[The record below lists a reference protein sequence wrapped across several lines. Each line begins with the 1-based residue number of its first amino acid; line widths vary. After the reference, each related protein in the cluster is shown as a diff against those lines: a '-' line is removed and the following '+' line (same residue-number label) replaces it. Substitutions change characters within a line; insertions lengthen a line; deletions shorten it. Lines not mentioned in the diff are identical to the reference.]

1 MESASLSQKKPR
13 EKESIESGVLYTSE
27 AGPSP
32 ATVDSTQIQRHFT
45 SSNQDPFLTVKWSR
59 RDARAGNFFQADV
72 EFPTSWSDSAVGIV
86 SKLYFATVDGARE
99 SSLKTLI
106 KRVVS
111 KISDNGGFH
120 GYFKTGQDEI
130 CFEDELT
137 YILLHQMASFNTPV
151 WLNLGVPNRQQ
162 TCSACFILNVEDK
175 MLGPESITD
184 WWATEAAIF
193 KAGSGS
199 GINLSKIRGSME
211 PLSIGGIASG
221 PVAYMRPADAGAGT
235 MKSGGAHRRAA
246 KIVQLNVDHP
256 DILDF
261 IDSKVREDKR
271 MRALSAAGF
280 NLDPS
285 TPEGEKNIAE
295 CTSFQNANISVRLSD
310 DFMER
315 VEENGLHS
323 LLPRKSSEPI
333 EILDA
338 ESLLKKIAEATWQCA
353 DPGIMFDDTINAW
366 HTTPSL
372 GRINASNPC
381 GELAT
386 NDNSSCNLSSMNL
399 VKFLND
405 DNSFKFDDFYQV
417 VDVMITAMDITCSFS
432 DLPTKKLWENTRNLR
447 QLGLGYA
454 NLGAALMIQG
464 MPYDS
469 DEGRDWAAS
478 VTSLMTGR
486 AYRRSAELASQLEP
500 FLHYKDNEKSVN
512 KIIHKHWNNIP
523 DDLNTEIWDKASDQF
538 DDFQI
543 DGAIYKPVRNSQ
555 VSLLAPTGTI
565 SFMMDCD
572 TTGCEPAYSLVSY
585 KKLAAGGSMTLV
597 NKSVA
602 RSLENLNYS
611 NFMIKNILSDLET
624 SGKMMDLFSAR
635 GGNTQY
641 RPEHDKIFQTAAG
654 ENSISPDGHIKMLA
668 AIQPHLSGAISKTVN
683 LPESATV
690 EDIYDLYIEAW
701 KLGIKC
707 VAVYRDGSKA
717 TQVLSTK
724 KEEKIPTAEK
734 SSENV
739 AQTKFLIRGVYF
751 KSGEEFWEGNKFF
764 QVQED
769 GSVCERILGR
779 QSNSDS
785 ETIINKDQV
794 LKSGLNGLHKW
805 ELIKK
810 EQEKNPLWKL
820 HNNEISK
827 VSSRKKMPTERTS
840 LTHKFSIGEYEGYIT
855 AGMYEDG
862 TLGEIFLNGIGKEG
876 STLRG
881 VMDALA
887 MSISIGLQHGVPLE
901 TLAQKFSHMDFE
913 PKGLTN
919 NPEIR
924 VAKSMPD
931 YIMRWLVS
939 KFGDDDLCEELGIRK
954 EKKLNIFNMPN
965 LQKEENLLA
974 ENLFN
979 TMNDSWTDEKV
990 PKYRI
995 PTYEKQKLNKDD
1007 FEVHDIKENS
1017 KSNIDHVLD
1026 HGKACVCGSLMNR
1039 VGTCWSCRSCGA
1051 STGCS

>member
-1 MESASLSQKKPR
+1 MEPASLSQEKPR
-13 EKESIESGVLYTSE
+13 EKTDINHGAPSITIGDQDQDI
-27 AGPSP
+27 
-32 ATVDSTQIQRHFT
+32 ATVDSINSTQIQRHFI
-45 SSNQDPFLTVKWSR
+45 SSNQDPFLTVEWSK

-72 EFPTSWSDSAVGIV
+72 EFPTSWSDSAIGIV
-86 SKLYFATVDGARE
+86 SKLYFATVDGVRE
-99 SSLKTLI
+99 SSLKTLVE
-106 KRVVS
+106 RVVC
-111 KISDNGGFH
+111 KIVKEGLNFN
-120 GYFKTGQDEI
+120 YFGDENDLEQLDKLQV
-130 CFEDELT
+130 FKDELT
-137 YILLHQMASFNTPV
+137 YILLHQMASFNSPV
-151 WLNLGVPNRQQ
+151 WFNIGVPGRKQ
-162 TCSACFILNVEDK
+162 TASACYLMNVEDHL
-175 MLGPESITD
+175 LGDESITE
-184 WWATEAAIF
+184 WISNEAAIF
-193 KAGSGS
+193 KSGGGSGV
-199 GINLSKIRGSME
+199 NLSKLRGSTE
-211 PLSIGGIASG
+211 TLSTGGISSG
-221 PVAYMRPADAGAGT
+221 PVSFMRAADASAGSI
-235 MKSGGAHRRAA
+235 KSGGTRRAA
-246 KIVQLNVDHP
+246 KLICLDVDHP

-271 MRALSAAGF
+271 MRVLAEAGI
-280 NLDPS
+280 NMDPS
-285 TPEGEKNIAE
+285 TKEGEKNIAE

-310 DFMER
+310 KFMRCVER
-315 VEENGLHS
+315 NEFWQMPNKNNKGPLKTLGSRE
-323 LLPRKSSEPI
+323 
-333 EILDA
+333 
-338 ESLLKKIAEATWQCA
+338 LLKRISEATWQSA

-372 GRINASNPC
+372 GKIETSNPC
-381 GELAT
+381 CEVHT
-386 NDNSSCNLSSMNL
+386 NNNSSCNLTSLNL

-405 DNSFKFDDFYQV
+405 DNSFAFDDFYQT
-417 VDVMITAMDITCSFS
+417 VDIMITAMDITCSFS
-432 DLPTKKLWENTRNLR
+432 DLPTKKLEENTRNLR
-447 QLGLGYA
+447 QLGLGYS

-486 AYRRSAELASQLEP
+486 AYRRSAELASQLGP
-500 FLHYKDNEKSVN
+500 FLHYEENEDAMDDALIKHYNWLPNDNIRDGNIWEKSFEN
-512 KIIHKHWNNIP
+512 WNEFIHSN
-523 DDLNTEIWDKASDQF
+523 
-538 DDFQI
+538 
-543 DGAIYKPVRNSQ
+543 DGYRNSQ
-555 VSLLAPTGTI
+555 ISVLAPTGTI

-602 RSLENLNYS
+602 RSLETQGFLKSEIKKIEENGLTHPIFYS
-611 NFMIKNILSDLET
+611 P
-624 SGKMMDLFSAR
+624 
-635 GGNTQY
+635 Q
-641 RPEHDKIFQTAAG
+641 FQTAAG

-690 EDIYDLYIEAW
+690 KDIYNLYIEAW

-707 VAVYRDGSKA
+707 VAVYRDGSKS

-724 KEEKIPTAEK
+724 KDSIAQNSTEDKA
-734 SSENV
+734 SENV
-739 AQTKFLIRGVYF
+739 EQDIYDYTTK
-751 KSGEEFWEGNKFF
+751 
-764 QVQED
+764 
-769 GSVCERILGR
+769 
-779 QSNSDS
+779 
-785 ETIINKDQV
+785 TIINKDQII
-794 LKSGLNGLHKW
+794 KSGLKGLHKLGPI
-805 ELIKK
+805 EKIK
-810 EQEKNPLWKL
+810 EQIENPLFKL
-820 HNNEISK
+820 DNNEISK
-827 VSSRKKMPTERTS
+827 VSSRKKMPQERKSITN
-840 LTHKFSIGEYEGYIT
+840 KFSIGEYEGYIT

-954 EKKLNIFNMPN
+954 EKTLK
-965 LQKEENLLA
+965 QKELDMNQELDYDNKVREGKEKHKLYLKKDPEEKLA
-974 ENLFN
+974 KDYFAVMEVKSVKNG
-979 TMNDSWTDEKV
+979 D
-990 PKYRI
+990 PYR
-995 PTYEKQKLNKDD
+995 Y
-1007 FEVHDIKENS
+1007 
-1017 KSNIDHVLD
+1017 NID